1 MAIYGID
8 LGTTY
13 CAAAYVADGRT
24 HIVALERGGRTLP
37 SVVVY
42 ESGHHGV
49 RAMVGRFGREVYRRI
64 VGNADEPPAHLQ
76 LVRGA
81 KNTIGVRSRVPGG
94 PPWTVDGHELW
105 STDVSATILRALAE
119 FVRMM
124 PGAPPMDGVV
134 IAHPQ
139 RFRTREKLA
148 TAQAAQMAGLVV
160 RGMVTEP
167 DAAAW
172 AYGLHDAIES
182 GPTVNTFLVFDFGGG
197 TLDVTVMRRQRL
209 PDGRVAIHAIDSY
222 GVQLGG
228 LAIDE
233 KVRDRLLAKYCQRV
247 GVEGITL
254 ADVNEVTREQLLDLA
269 EQLKIELNQ
278 DLRAEVAPW
287 ERSRRKWIRLENSQT
302 VGEDV
307 QIEVKLGEF
316 SSWIAGDIDRAIDC
330 ADRALQ
336 RAKLS
341 WSDIDRVLLTGG
353 SSQLYAVQA
362 RMNERAPGKVQIVF
376 DQADHPLN
384 PQTIVASG
392 AAMYGAAIAQSSQKE
407 SMVAIRGVLPD
418 AFCVRAYVPDPTQ
431 PSGRRAVL
439 QTLIAAGTPTPFT
452 GRETFYMRGG
462 GYTLPIEVFEGRSEL
477 EATFVGKYTF
487 TFDHAMPD
495 GALVEVELDVKTN
508 GELVLRVR
516 DRATG
521 AVREATL
528 SEAGLYGEDELR
540 RRTEW
545 LRSVRIEIER

>member
-24 HIVALERGGRTLP
+24 HVVALERGGRTLS

-42 ESGHHGV
+42 DSANGV
-49 RAMVGRFGREVYRRI
+49 RAMVGRFARETYRRI
-64 VGNADEPPAHLQ
+64 VGTADEPPAHLK

-81 KNTIGVRSRVPGG
+81 KNTIGVRTRVPGG
-94 PPWTVDGHELW
+94 PPWAVNGHELW
-105 STDVSATILRALAE
+105 ATDVSATILRALAE
-119 FVRMM
+119 FVRTM

-197 TLDVTVMRRQRL
+197 TLDVTVMRRERM
-209 PDGRVAIHAIDSY
+209 PDGRVGIRAVDSY

-233 KVRDRLLAKYCQRV
+233 KVRDRLLEKYCQRA
-247 GVEGITL
+247 GYDGLTL
-254 ADVNEVTREQLLDLA
+254 ADVNEATREQLLDLA
-269 EQLKIELNQ
+269 EQVKIELNQ

-287 ERSRRKWIRLENSQT
+287 ERSRRKWMRLESSQI
-302 VGEDV
+302 VGDDI
-307 QIEVKLGEF
+307 QIEVKLGEL
-316 SSWIAGDIDRAIDC
+316 SSWISGDIDRAVAC
-330 ADRALQ
+330 ADEALRRAN
-336 RAKLS
+336 LS
-341 WSDIDRVLLTGG
+341 WSNIDRVLLTGG
-353 SSQLYAVQA
+353 SSQLYAVQT
-362 RMNERAPGKVQIVF
+362 RMNERAQGKVQIVF

-392 AAMYGAAIAQSSQKE
+392 AAMYGAAIAQQGKKDSIVE
-407 SMVAIRGVLPD
+407 IRGVLPD
-418 AFCVRAYVPDPTQ
+418 AFSVRAYAPDPTQ

-439 QTLIAAGTPTPFT
+439 HTLIPAGTPTPFT
-452 GRETFYMRGG
+452 GRAAFYMRGG
-462 GYTLPIEVFEGRSEL
+462 GNTLPIEVFEGRTER
-477 EATFVGKYTF
+477 EATAVGTYTF
-487 TFDHAMPD
+487 TFDRAMPD
-495 GALVEVELDVKTN
+495 GAPVEVELDVQPN
-508 GELVLRVR
+508 GVLVLRVR

-528 SEAGLYGEDELR
+528 SEAGLYGDDELTSR
-540 RRTEW
+540 REW
-545 LRSVRIEIER
+545 LRSVRIEVER

>member
-24 HIVALERGGRTLP
+24 HVVALERGGRTLA

-42 ESGHHGV
+42 DSASGV
-49 RAMVGRFGREVYRRI
+49 RAMVGKFARETYRRI
-64 VGNADEPPAHLQ
+64 VGTADEAPAHLK

-81 KNTIGVRSRVPGG
+81 KNTIGVRTRVPGG
-94 PPWTVDGHELW
+94 PPWAVAKHELW
-105 STDVSATILRALAE
+105 ATDVSATILRALAE
-119 FVRMM
+119 FVRTA

-172 AYGLHDAIES
+172 AYGLHDAIEA

-197 TLDVTVMRRQRL
+197 TLDVTVMRRERT
-209 PDGRVAIHAIDSY
+209 PDGRVAIRAIDSY

-233 KVRDRLLAKYCQRV
+233 KVRDRLLEKYCQRA
-247 GVEGITL
+247 GYEGLSL
-254 ADVNEVTREQLLDLA
+254 ADVNEATREQLLDLA
-269 EQLKIELNQ
+269 EQVKVELNQ

-287 ERSRRKWIRLENSQT
+287 ERSRRKWMRLESSQI
-302 VGEDV
+302 VGEDI
-307 QIEVKLGEF
+307 QIEVKLSEL
-316 SSWIAGDIDRAIDC
+316 SSWIAGDIDRAVAC
-330 ADRALQ
+330 ADEALRRANMTW
-336 RAKLS
+336 A
-341 WSDIDRVLLTGG
+341 DIDKVLLTGG
-353 SSQLYAVQA
+353 SSQLYALQT
-362 RMNERAPGKVQIVF
+362 RMSERAQGKVQIVF

-392 AAMYGAAIAQSSQKE
+392 AAMYGAAIAQQGNKSAVVE
-407 SMVAIRGVLPD
+407 IRGVLPD
-418 AFCVRAYVPDPTQ
+418 AFSVRAYAPDPTQ

-439 QTLIAAGTPTPFT
+439 HTLIAAGTPTPFT
-452 GRETFYMRGG
+452 GRAAFYMRGG
-462 GYTLPIEVFEGRSEL
+462 GTTLPIEVFEGRTER
-477 EATFVGKYTF
+477 EATAVGTYMF
-487 TFDHAMPD
+487 TFDRAMPD
-495 GALVEVELDVKTN
+495 GAPVEVELDVQPN
-508 GELVLRVR
+508 GVLVLRVR

-521 AVREATL
+521 ATREATL
-528 SEAGLYGEDELR
+528 TEAGLYGDDELTSR
-540 RRTEW
+540 REW
-545 LRSVRIEIER
+545 LRAVRIEVER

>member
-24 HIVALERGGRTLP
+24 HVVALERGGRTLA

-42 ESGHHGV
+42 DTSSGV
-49 RAMVGRFGREVYRRI
+49 RAMVGKFARETYRRI
-64 VGNADEPPAHLQ
+64 IGTADEPPPHLRI
-76 LVRGA
+76 VRGA
-81 KNTIGVRSRVPGG
+81 KNTIGVRTRVPGG
-94 PPWTVDGHELW
+94 PPWAVDNRELW

-119 FVRMM
+119 FVRTA

-172 AYGLHDAIES
+172 AYGLHDANEAGS
-182 GPTVNTFLVFDFGGG
+182 PVRTFLVFDFGGG
-197 TLDVTVMRRQRL
+197 TLDVTVMRRER
-209 PDGRVAIHAIDSY
+209 DASGKVSIRAVDSY

-233 KVRDRLLAKYCQRV
+233 KVRDRLLEKYCAIA
-247 GVEGITL
+247 GYEGLSL
-254 ADVNEVTREQLLDLA
+254 ADVNESTREQLLDVA
-269 EQLKIELNQ
+269 EQVKVELNQ

-287 ERSRRKWIRLENSQT
+287 ERSRRKWLRLESSQI
-302 VGEDV
+302 VGDDIQV
-307 QIEVKLGEF
+307 EVKLGEL
-316 SSWIAGDIDRAIDC
+316 SSWIAGDIDRAVAC
-330 ADRALQ
+330 ADEALRRASLG
-336 RAKLS
+336 

-353 SSQLYAVQA
+353 SSQLYALQT
-362 RMNERAPGKVQIVF
+362 RMNERARDKVQIVF
-376 DQADHPLN
+376 DQSEHPLN

-392 AAMYGAAIAQSSQKE
+392 AAMYGAALAQSRQSGLVE
-407 SMVAIRGVLPD
+407 IRGVLPD
-418 AFCVRAYVPDPTQ
+418 AFSVRAYAPDPRE

-439 QTLIAAGTPTPFT
+439 HTLIPAGTPTPFT
-452 GRETFYMRGG
+452 GRANFYMRGG
-462 GYTLPIEVFEGRSEL
+462 GDTLPIDVFEGRSER
-477 EATFVGKYTF
+477 EATSVGTYTF
-487 TFDHAMPD
+487 TFDRSMPD
-495 GALVEVELDVKTN
+495 GAPVEVELDVEPN
-508 GELVLRVR
+508 GVLLLRVR
-516 DRATG
+516 DRSTG

-528 SEAGLYGEDELR
+528 SEAGLYGDDELAQR
-540 RRTEW
+540 REW
-545 LRSVRIEIER
+545 LRGVRIEVDR